1 MDRQAVQQSW
11 YRNYYAKAGAGRNN
25 LRTNPEVLFQL
36 LATEA
41 SIVRAIASLNH
52 DPGSASV
59 LDVGCGGGGD
69 IHHLLRLAYEPGK
82 IVGIESQ
89 AERLNQAKKLYP
101 QMQWIHGDAA
111 QMTFEYN
118 SFDLVF
124 ESTMFATLPDDVVRS
139 AIASEMVRVCRPGG
153 FLVLVDWRTPKF
165 WDSNYKA
172 LTRKELRVLFDV
184 GGKTFLVK
192 VFRGALIP
200 PIGRFLSKHLP
211 AIYFLFG
218 SLFPFLVGQVVY
230 VLRKR

>member
-1 MDRQAVQQSW
+1 MA
-11 YRNYYAKAGAGRNN
+11 
-25 LRTNPEVLFQL
+25 
-36 LATEA
+36 
-41 SIVRAIASLNH
+41 
-52 DPGSASV
+52 
-59 LDVGCGGGGD
+59 GGGD
-69 IHHLLRLAYEPGK
+69 IHHLLRLGYEPGK
-82 IVGIESQ
+82 IVGVEIQ

-101 QMQWIHGDAA
+101 QMQWVHGDAA
-111 QMTFEYN
+111 QMTFEKD

-172 LTRKELRVLFDV
+172 LTRKELRVLFDA
-184 GGKTFLVK
+184 GGETFLVK